1 MEEYTWIIIIAVGMT
16 LLYFVLR
23 YLFNTIWNK
32 GSDAIGNKIRKNRN
46 ASTGPVVERLADL
59 YPEIAAKHYQAGT
72 ASEMN
77 PVLLRADGASAQG
90 AAAAQGAVENTAFPY
105 TLPGMG
111 TPARVAQP
119 GRIARILGGIVL
131 WIGVAVNVYLLAE
144 AFLFR
149 KALLSDPISTREV
162 YIVVLNR
169 TFLVFGILSLI
180 MYFVLFF
187 AKRTVYTVFYALLS
201 TVIAVTIMI
210 TVRWYIFS
218 SLERKNTRLGFSLG
232 RFEKPN
238 AMIILAAL
246 IAVVMLVGYLF
257 HFTFGHVWV
266 LWVTLV
272 LSAGM
277 LAAALYAM
285 NEVYNLGETA
295 LILIGNFFGYALVL
309 LFYGYAQRKEA
320 KQAIQSAEDLPR
332 GVAR

>member
-1 MEEYTWIIIIAVGMT
+1 MT

-72 ASEMN
+72 AGEMN
-77 PVLLRADGASAQG
+77 PALLRADGAAMQG
-90 AAAAQGAVENTAFPY
+90 GSVLTGIGNDVFQNNVPI
-105 TLPGMG
+105 M
-111 TPARVAQP
+111 PASVQTAQP

-277 LAAALYAM
+277 LAAALYAV
-285 NEVYNLGETA
+285 NEVYNLGETS

-320 KQAIQSAEDLPR
+320 KQAIRSAEDLPR
-332 GVAR
+332 GAAR